1 MKTELF
7 VNENGAVEVHQG
19 KSASAIRL
27 ESVQW
32 ENLLARTVANNITE
46 VILEMA
52 EHHNISPD
60 QLMERI
66 KKGEKFKKS

>member
-19 KSASAIRL
+19 KSASGIRL
-27 ESVQW
+27 ESVPW
-32 ENLLARTVANNITE
+32 KNLLAREVANNIAE

-52 EHHNISPD
+52 DHHNILPD
-60 QLMERI
+60 ELMERM